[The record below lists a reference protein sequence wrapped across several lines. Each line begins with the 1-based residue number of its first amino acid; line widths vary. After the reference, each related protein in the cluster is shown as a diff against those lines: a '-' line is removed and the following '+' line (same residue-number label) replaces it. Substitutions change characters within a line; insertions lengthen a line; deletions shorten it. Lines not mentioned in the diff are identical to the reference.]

1 MKTSAIRHLSFYPFV
16 QPLARDKALFRLDAA
31 YRDLSAAELI
41 WWKRTEPENRH
52 AIPMVIRYEDQNT
65 TQWTSC
71 ADFSEEAHYIKY
83 AFKLNDTDGKTW
95 WLNSLGIQDVFTL
108 EGSYEILQIND
119 TDIISVPDW
128 AKGCIYYQIFPERF
142 ARGTEIRKDLADWDS
157 VPTRDN
163 YMGGTLPGICDKISY
178 LRDLGV
184 ECIYLNPIFLA
195 DFNHKYATTDYFQI
209 DPLFGTEQDLISL
222 VDIAHRNGIKIIL
235 DGVFNHVGI
244 HFAPFEDLVRNG
256 EDSQYREWFY
266 PKRFPI
272 ENTPEC
278 YECVGD
284 YPYMPRLNG
293 ANSDVRKYVRDVLLY
308 WLDHAHIDGWRFD
321 VADELDRHAVT
332 WWREEVKKKYPD
344 AVLLCE
350 TWGDASNMLGPDGF
364 DCAMNYLFRDAM
376 IDYFAHGSI
385 TESIFSNRLM
395 NMLMR
400 YPDQMNMAMYN
411 CLGSHDTARFLTEC
425 GNEEWRLKQAMAFQM
440 LFLGSPAIYYGD
452 ELGMTGENDPGCR
465 GGMIWEHPDQNL
477 LTWEKE
483 LVQVRKEHESIRK
496 GSYEPL
502 IADDQAHLFAF
513 KRSLGSDYVI
523 AVFNSGETSH
533 HLDFTE
539 AEESVDVQ
547 PHSVKIITKS

>member
-16 QPLARDKALFRLDAA
+16 QPLARNRALFRLDAA

-41 WWKRTEPENRH
+41 WWKRTEPERRH
-52 AIPMVIRYEDQNT
+52 AIPMAIRYEDRIT

-71 ADFSEEAHYIKY
+71 AEFPEVAHYIKY
-83 AFKLNDTDGKTW
+83 TFKLTDTDGKTM
-95 WLNSLGIQDVFTL
+95 WLNSRGIQGAFAP

-119 TDIISVPDW
+119 TDIVSVPEW
-128 AKGCIYYQIFPERF
+128 AKGCVYYQIFPERF
-142 ARGTEIRKDLADWDS
+142 ARGTGIRKDLADWDS
-157 VPTRDN
+157 APTRDN

-178 LRDLGV
+178 LKDLGV
-184 ECIYLNPIFLA
+184 ECIYLNPVFLA
-195 DFNHKYATTDYFQI
+195 DFNHKYATADYFRI
-209 DPLFGTEQDLISL
+209 DPLFGTEQDLVTL
-222 VDIAHRNGIKIIL
+222 VDTAHHNGIRIIL
-235 DGVFNHVGI
+235 DGVFNHAGI

-256 EDSQYREWFY
+256 EASRYKGWFY
-266 PKRFPI
+266 PKHYPI
-272 ENTPEC
+272 DITPEC

-293 ANSDVRKYVRDVLLY
+293 SNPDVRKYVLDVLLY
-308 WLDHAHIDGWRFD
+308 WLDHAHVDGWRFD

-350 TWGDASNMLGPDGF
+350 TWGDASNLLGPDGF
-364 DCAMNYLFRDAM
+364 DCAMNYLFRDSM

-385 TESIFSNRLM
+385 SESELNVRLT

-400 YPDQMNMAMYN
+400 YPDQMNHAMYN

-425 GNEEWRLKQAMAFQM
+425 KNERWKLKLAMAFQM
-440 LFLGSPAIYYGD
+440 LFPGSPAIYYGD
-452 ELGMTGENDPGCR
+452 EAGMTGGNDPGCR
-465 GGMIWEHPDQNL
+465 GGMSWEHPDQDL
-477 LTWEKE
+477 LEWEKE
-483 LVQVRKEHESIRK
+483 LVRYRKKHESVRK
-496 GSYEPL
+496 GTYEAL
-502 IADDQAHLFAF
+502 MADNQKHLFAF
-513 KRSLGSDYVI
+513 RRSFGSDFVI
-523 AVFNSGETSH
+523 AVFNTGEAAQH
-533 HLDFTE
+533 PDFTE